1 MTSVYRYPLKAFT
14 AKTDYLQIGITD
26 YTPVGSSEDRDIL
39 IRDETGEPVD
49 RKKGKGRTTRDPNE
63 GFRRNRNKN
72 IKSTILL
79 PMPSNIQDGNA
90 ADYNANNLNNIQGAL
105 VSLGAN
111 FINTELNKNT
121 INNILDT
128 IRSAGLQSGI
138 NAQNAQDLL
147 TNVLASKAAGL
158 FGANLS
164 FNQLSARQQGTI
176 LNPNMELLFNGPTL
190 REFRFSFKLSPR
202 NKDESKEVKNIIR
215 TFKKTMAPKVQSGGL
230 FMETPNIFE
239 LRYKQGSKDHSF
251 LNKFKQ
257 CFLTNLSVNYTGEG
271 TYSTYGDGTPVSSI
285 LDLTFRELD
294 PIYDFDYD
302 DRSAGIGVGY

>member
-14 AKTDYLQIGITD
+14 ARTDYLQIGIAN
-26 YTPVGSSEDRDIL
+26 YTPVGSTEERSIV
-39 IRDETGEPVD
+39 IRNEKGVAVD
-49 RKKGKGRTTRDPNE
+49 RKTAKGRLTRDPNE
-63 GFRRNRNKN
+63 GFRRNNNKN

-90 ADYNANNLNNIQGAL
+90 ADYNANSINNIQGSL

-111 FINTELNKNT
+111 FINTELNKDT

-158 FGANLS
+158 FGANLK

-190 REFRFSFKLSPR
+190 REFVFSFKLSPR
-202 NKDESKEVKNIIR
+202 NQDESKEIRNIIR
-215 TFKKTMAPKVQSGGL
+215 TFKKSMAPKVQRGGL
-230 FMETPNIFE
+230 FMETPDIFE

-257 CFLTNLSVNYTGEG
+257 CFLTNLSANYTGEG
-271 TYSTYGDGTPVSSI
+271 TYSTYGDGTPVSTV
-285 LDLTFRELD
+285 LDLTFREVD
-294 PIYDFDYD
+294 PIYEFDYD
-302 DRSAGIGVGY
+302 DRSAGTGVGY